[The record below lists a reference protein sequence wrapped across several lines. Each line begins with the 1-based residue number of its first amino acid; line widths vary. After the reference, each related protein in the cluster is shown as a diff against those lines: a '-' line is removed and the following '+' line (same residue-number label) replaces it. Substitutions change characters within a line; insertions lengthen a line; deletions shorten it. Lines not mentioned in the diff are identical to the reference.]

1 MRVCVAHRGGVNRDQ
16 GGRWT
21 PLREKPLSEANG
33 KADTQRKGS
42 RGVNRKQAAQWE
54 LLVSCRQ
61 KSLECSLCII
71 WSCQVGAILRV

>member
-1 MRVCVAHRGGVNRDQ
+1 MCVCVAHRGGVNRDQ

-21 PLREKPLSEANG
+21 PLTDKPLSEANG
-33 KADTQRKGS
+33 KTDTQRKGS

-71 WSCQVGAILRV
+71 